1 MTFLLDTHAFLWY
14 LTADHN
20 LGSKAKEV
28 IDTKTDLYFS
38 IASLWEMSIKI
49 NIGKL
54 QLDRPFEDL
63 SKELQYLNVQILP
76 ITVKDT
82 EFYANLPLYHRDP
95 FDRILV
101 AQAMN
106 HSLILISRDPA
117 FDNYPIQRLWL

>member
-54 QLDRPFEDL
+54 QLNRPFEDL

-82 EFYANLPLYHRDP
+82 EFYANLSLHHRDP

-106 HSLILISRDPA
+106 HSLNLISRDPA